1 MTKKEEQPRKP
12 QDERENHPR
21 DLDYNPEITDDDK
34 EVLNN
39 QSHDQNG
46 GDYFEEREE
55 PIDYAG
61 EDLDIPLDDQ
71 KFNQTTN
78 QPDDIERARKSKDS
92 ANTNEN
98 LDEDSE
104 TIYKNE
110 EAEKYRD
117 PSEKTR
123 KEK

>member
-1 MTKKEEQPRKP
+1 MTKKEEHPRKK
-12 QDERENHPR
+12 ENEQESHPK
-21 DLDYNPEITDDDK
+21 DLDYNPEITAEDK

-39 QSHDQNG
+39 QSHDQRK
-46 GDYFEEREE
+46 GDYFEERDE
-55 PIDYAG
+55 PIDFVG
-61 EDLDIPLDDQ
+61 EDLDVPRDDQ
-71 KFNQTTN
+71 QFNQTTN
-78 QPDDIERARKSKDS
+78 QPDDIERARKPKDS

-98 LDEDSE
+98 LDEESE